1 VPLQSAARSVVLPQ
15 PIAAWVWAEGMLV
28 EASKGRAPSRPVIAA
43 LIGLI
48 VVIWAVNFIAAKVGL
63 RYFPPLT
70 MASFRV
76 CAAGVVMVPF
86 YLVCSRLTAFGGGA
100 SGELNGLRRGFTR
113 RDVWTFLYLGFFGV
127 SINQFC
133 FTMGLHFTSVSHS
146 AVIVG
151 MGPIY
156 TLVLAVLL
164 QLEKVTGHK
173 AVGMAIAFVGIAVLA
188 SEHGI
193 SAHSPSLLGDA
204 ITMTGSVGFAMY
216 AVLGKRVAGEYD
228 ALRMTAYNH
237 FAGSLLVLPLAVRQ
251 ACMLEREGSWRG
263 VPWQGWAAIL
273 YMALFGSA
281 VAYVCYF
288 WLLRYLEASQLS
300 AFTYLLPVL
309 ATILGILTLGEK
321 GSWMQVVGGVLAL
334 GGVYWIE
341 SGRESR

>member
-1 VPLQSAARSVVLPQ
+1 
-15 PIAAWVWAEGMLV
+15 MLV
-28 EASKGRAPSRPVIAA
+28 EAAKGRAPSRLVIAA

-48 VVIWAVNFIAAKVGL
+48 VVIWAINFIAAKVGL

-86 YLVCSRLTAFGGGA
+86 YLAIRGARWFAGAASQANNEATQRSRSTAR
-100 SGELNGLRRGFTR
+100 EL
-113 RDVWTFLYLGFFGV
+113 WTFLYLGFFGV

-133 FTMGLHFTSVSHS
+133 FTLGLRYTSVSHS

-156 TLVLAVLL
+156 VLALAVLL
-164 QLEKVTGHK
+164 RLEKATWHK
-173 AVGMAIAFVGIAVLA
+173 GVGMVIAFAGIAVLA
-188 SEHGI
+188 SESGI
-193 SAHSPSLLGDA
+193 SAHFASLLGDA
-204 ITMTGSVGFAMY
+204 ITVAGSLGFAMY
-216 AVLGKRVAGEYD
+216 VVLGKRVAAEYD

-237 FAGSLLVLPLAVRQ
+237 FGGSLLVMPLAVRQ
-251 ACMLEREGSWRG
+251 AFILVRGGDWRA
-263 VPWQGWAAIL
+263 VSWQGWAAIL

-281 VAYVCYF
+281 VAYLSYF
-288 WLLRYLEASQLS
+288 WLLRYLEASQLA

-321 GSWMQVVGGVLAL
+321 GSWMQVMGGGLAL

-341 SGRESR
+341 SGRDTKRQGK

>member
-1 VPLQSAARSVVLPQ
+1 MLLEAA
-15 PIAAWVWAEGMLV
+15 
-28 EASKGRAPSRPVIAA
+28 KGRAPTRPVIAS

-48 VVIWAVNFIAAKVGL
+48 VVIWAINFIAAKVGL

-86 YLVCSRLTAFGGGA
+86 YWAMRGARWFAGAAPQADNGAERRSRFTAR
-100 SGELNGLRRGFTR
+100 EL
-113 RDVWTFLYLGFFGV
+113 WTFLYLGFFGV

-133 FTMGLHFTSVSHS
+133 FTLGLRYTSVSHS

-156 TLVLAVLL
+156 VLALAVLL
-164 QLEKVTGHK
+164 RLEKATWHK
-173 AVGMAIAFVGIAVLA
+173 GAGMAIAFAGIAVLA
-188 SEHGI
+188 SENGI

-204 ITMTGSVGFAMY
+204 ITMAGSLGFAMY
-216 AVLGKRVAGEYD
+216 AVLGKRVAAEYD

-237 FAGSLLVLPLAVRQ
+237 FAGSLLVMPLAGRQ
-251 ACMLEREGSWRG
+251 AWMLVREGDWRAVSWH
-263 VPWQGWAAIL
+263 GWAAIF

-281 VAYVCYF
+281 VAYLSYF
-288 WLLRYLEASQLS
+288 WLLRYLEASQLA

-321 GSWMQVVGGVLAL
+321 GSWAQALGGGLAL

-341 SGRESR
+341 SGRDTK